1 MTLQDLINRINMY
14 RRKLNLPDIWIHSR
28 PSSSGGGNTIE
39 VRTGVALNGKML
51 AKSSNGGAMNFFLK
65 GMLTAF
71 QDDAAP
77 AINGFNHQ
85 LAAITRSNYSRTVEE
100 G

>member
-14 RRKLNLPDIWIHSR
+14 RRKQGLADVWIHSR
-28 PSSSGGGNTIE
+28 PSSTGSGNTIE
-39 VRTGVALNGKML
+39 VRIGVALSGKL
-51 AKSSNGGAMNFFLK
+51 LVKSSNGGALNWFLK

-77 AINGFNHQ
+77 TINGFNHQ
-85 LAAITRSNYSRTVEE
+85 LATITRSNYTRTVEE